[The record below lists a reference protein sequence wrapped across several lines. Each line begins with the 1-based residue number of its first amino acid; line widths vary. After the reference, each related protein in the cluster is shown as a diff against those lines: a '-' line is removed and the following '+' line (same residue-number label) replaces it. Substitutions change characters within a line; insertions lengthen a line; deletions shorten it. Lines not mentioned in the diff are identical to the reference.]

1 MQRERKPNSS
11 AVTIDLDIAFYENKI
26 MEYVLNR
33 SPMGKHFV
41 VPHPETH
48 KEAHVIIPLADVTP
62 NFVHPLKKKSLRE
75 IAKDI
80 SGKDDFC
87 SLFSTVQDKGFLQM
101 IDGSVE
107 HSHEQEDSCKMN
119 PRFKGEYQMSDGEP
133 LFNKMTLETGKPPTE
148 SNTNAAMLNEDLL
161 TDLIKPSSTN
171 TSLAN
176 ASDLQNIPCFADPV
190 SSDSIDRFKGSIPN
204 RIEKPL
210 TTEIHPVA
218 LVTGA
223 ARRIGAS
230 IIKKLHDGGYNVV
243 VHYNKSETDANK
255 LVQKLN
261 R

>member
-11 AVTIDLDIAFYENKI
+11 AVTIDLDIAFCENKI

-33 SPMGKHFV
+33 SSMGKHFV

-62 NFVHPLKKKSLRE
+62 NFVHPLKKKSLRD

-119 PRFKGEYQMSDGEP
+119 PRFKGECQMSDEEP
-133 LFNKMTLETGKPPTE
+133 LFNEMTLETGKPPTE

-161 TDLIKPSSTN
+161 TDLYLSCCS
-171 TSLAN
+171 
-176 ASDLQNIPCFADPV
+176 
-190 SSDSIDRFKGSIPN
+190 FKFCV
-204 RIEKPL
+204 KM
-210 TTEIHPVA
+210 
-218 LVTGA
+218 
-223 ARRIGAS
+223 
-230 IIKKLHDGGYNVV
+230 
-243 VHYNKSETDANK
+243 
-255 LVQKLN
+255 
-261 R
+261 